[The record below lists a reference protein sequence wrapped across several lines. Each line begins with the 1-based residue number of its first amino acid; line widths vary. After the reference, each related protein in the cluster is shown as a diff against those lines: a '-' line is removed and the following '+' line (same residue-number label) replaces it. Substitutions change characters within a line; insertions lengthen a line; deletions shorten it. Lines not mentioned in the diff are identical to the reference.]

1 MEFFGSIN
9 NLFNKNYVVISNNP
23 MPMRNYE
30 VGLVVNYQKLN
41 KKKEPLTIY

>member
-1 MEFFGSIN
+1 MNVDVFGNIN

-30 VGLVVNYQKLN
+30 IGIVINYHKIN
-41 KKKEPLTIY
+41 KKKEK